1 MRKPLRRALA
11 VAGALAMTAT
21 MAACGGSSTA
31 ESPSTAPAAT
41 TTPASSESA
50 QTTET
55 ASEATEVTGGSSTA
69 DKSDAGT
76 TITVWT
82 MEDGKKFTTL
92 MENFTQQTGIKVKV
106 EAIPW
111 ANVGAK
117 LTTAVASGNGPDVV
131 QVGLSNLP
139 DFVSAG
145 ALLDLSPYLKDNPAL
160 QDDQFLPGV
169 ASDKTSPAGKMLS
182 VPWTSDVRV
191 LFYRSD
197 ILKQAGI
204 TAPPTTWTDLFNDAK
219 KLAQRGNRQY
229 GYYIPQWDQAL
240 PIEFTWQA
248 GGDVLDPT
256 GKVTFDTPAFKQA
269 ADFYLSFYRSKL
281 VPTASDF
288 DQTQGFISGAS
299 PLLISGPYLESTITG
314 TAPQLNGK
322 WNVAPLPK
330 DKTGTSLFG
339 GSNMGI
345 WSKSQHVQ
353 ADLKLLNYLS
363 QTSSQL
369 AWFKDANE
377 LPSTKAALAD
387 PTLNSDPMVKVYVAQ
402 LNDAKLLPLVPN
414 WAKINQ
420 DALDALNKIALQG
433 ADEQSTLAQLNQTVA
448 ALQK

>member
-1 MRKPLRRALA
+1 
-11 VAGALAMTAT
+11 
-21 MAACGGSSTA
+21 MAACGGGSTSA
-31 ESPSTAPAAT
+31 SPGAATT
-41 TTPASSESA
+41 TTPASPGA
-50 QTTET
+50 TQTTGSGPGTTQST
-55 ASEATEVTGGSSTA
+55 AGSSTA
-69 DKSDAGT
+69 DKPDDGT

-82 MEDGKKFTTL
+82 MEDSKKFTDL
-92 MENFTQQTGIKVKV
+92 MQNFTQRTGITVKV

-145 ALLDLSPYLKDNPAL
+145 ALLDLSPYLKDHPAL
-160 QDDQFLPGV
+160 QDDKFLPGV
-169 ASDKTSPAGKMLS
+169 ASDKTSPAGKVLS
-182 VPWTSDVRV
+182 IPWISDVRV

-197 ILKQAGI
+197 ILQQAGI
-204 TAPPTTWTDLFNDAK
+204 TTPPATWTDLFNDAK

-269 ADFYLSFYRSKL
+269 ADFYLSFYRNKL
-281 VPTASDF
+281 VPTASDS

-314 TAPQLNGK
+314 SAPQLNGK

-330 DKTGTSLFG
+330 DKTGTSLLG

-353 ADLKLLNYLS
+353 ADLKLLDYLS
-363 QTSSQL
+363 GTSAQL
-369 AWFKDANE
+369 AWFKAADE
-377 LPSTKAALAD
+377 MPSTKAALAD
-387 PTLNSDPMVKVYVAQ
+387 PTLNSDPMVKVYVQQ
-402 LNDAKLLPLVPN
+402 LSDAKLLPLVPN
-414 WAKINQ
+414 WGKINQ

-433 ADEQSTLAQLNQTVA
+433 ADEQSTLAQLNQIVA